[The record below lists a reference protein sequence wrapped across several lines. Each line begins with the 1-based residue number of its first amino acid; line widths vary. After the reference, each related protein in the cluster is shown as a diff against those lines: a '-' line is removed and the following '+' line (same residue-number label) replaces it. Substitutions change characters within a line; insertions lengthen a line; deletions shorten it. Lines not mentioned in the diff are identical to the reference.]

1 MLRHDTSAN
10 IPAPSFNPTCLTPQR
25 SLWHHRWSSNGRMI
39 KLRAHQAVIM
49 RYLHLSVNFN
59 CVTMEKKKQLDCFMF
74 LFSAMPHNTPLW
86 LVRNSSVCQL
96 VWLKMNWA
104 KLVMFERGVFDL
116 VAFHWFGRRWDFFT
130 WRGALTDTASRQP
143 SSKGQKWSLKTSC
156 AYCF

>member
-1 MLRHDTSAN
+1 MTRRQRYPRPVS
-10 IPAPSFNPTCLTPQR
+10 IPR
-25 SLWHHRWSSNGRMI
+25 IWHHREVCDITAGSSNGRLI

-49 RYLHLSVNFN
+49 RYLHLGVNFN
-59 CVTMEKKKQLDCFMF
+59 SVTMEEKNKQLDCFMF
-74 LFSAMPHNTPLW
+74 LFSAMPHKTPLW

-116 VAFHWFGRRWDFFT
+116 VAFRWFGRRWDFFLLEV
-130 WRGALTDTASRQP
+130 GALTDAASRQP